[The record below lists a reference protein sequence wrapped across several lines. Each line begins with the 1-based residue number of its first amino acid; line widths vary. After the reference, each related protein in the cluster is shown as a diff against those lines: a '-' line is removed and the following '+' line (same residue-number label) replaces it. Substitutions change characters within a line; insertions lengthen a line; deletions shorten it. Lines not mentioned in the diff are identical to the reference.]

1 MERTISAEVGKGSVA
16 HNSRKFHAKNTD
28 RERSHLNRCYCSED
42 IKAVYKEL
50 FGEALEKYNAKQT
63 RSDRKISNYYEKIRS
78 GKQEKLFHELILQ
91 IGNCN
96 DTNAQSEFGAEVAE
110 MLDEYMRGFQERNP
124 HLRVFAAYLHMDEA
138 TPHLHID
145 FIPFTTGSKRGLE
158 TRVSLKSALAQQGIV
173 GGTKLETEWNL
184 FVSREKEQLAKIMQS
199 HGIEWRKLG
208 THEKH
213 LSVLD
218 YEKKMRSLE
227 VAELTERVDFLK
239 DSKEELEEELFEAE
253 RKHRE
258 LNEEIEEL
266 KTMSNEVEMEVHKY
280 FNDPEWR
287 LPEPKA
293 LTGVKSYKEKIAT
306 PLITRLKNVI
316 ASLVSRLKDFMR
328 NYNRKLEELQW
339 ERSRCKK
346 LELQNKLLQRDSD
359 TLQTIRD
366 ELGDDAVEEILD
378 RAQQRMEA
386 EEALYEQEHA
396 LQNEGFSM
404 KF

>member
-1 MERTISAEVGKGSVA
+1 M
-16 HNSRKFHAKNTD
+16 
-28 RERSHLNRCYCSED
+28 
-42 IKAVYKEL
+42 YKEL

>member
-1 MERTISAEVGKGSVA
+1 MA

-28 RERSHLNRCYCSED
+28 RARSHLNRCYCSED

-96 DTNAQSEFGAEVAE
+96 DTNAQSEFGAEAAE
-110 MLDEYMRGFQERNP
+110 MLDEYMGGFQERNP

-158 TRVSLKSALAQQGIV
+158 TRVSLKSALAQQGII

-184 FVSREKEQLAKIMQS
+184 FVSREKEQLAQIMQS
-199 HGIEWRKLG
+199 HGVEWKKLG
-208 THEKH
+208 TQEKH

-227 VAELTERVDFLK
+227 VAELTERVDSLK
-239 DSKEELEEELFEAE
+239 DSKETLEEEISEAE
-253 RKHRE
+253 CKRRE
-258 LNEEIEEL
+258 LNEKIEEL
-266 KTMSNEVEMEVHKY
+266 KTMSDEVEMEVHKY
-280 FNDPEWR
+280 FNDPDWR

-293 LTGVKSYKEKIAT
+293 LTGAKTYKEKIAI
-306 PLITRLKNVI
+306 PLVMRLKNVI

-339 ERSRCKK
+339 ERSRYEK
-346 LELQNKLLQRDSD
+346 LEWQNKLLKRDSD

-378 RAQQRMEA
+378 RGQQRKEA
-386 EEALYEQEHA
+386 EEAECYEQEHSTYY
-396 LQNEGFSM
+396 NGFSL
-404 KF
+404 KL